1 MSGAKSPPGESGY
14 FHLTPAGW
22 MRKDSEPP
30 PADRLE
36 TWKYELERPSRYAK
50 DEVTLTRI
58 WKSGDLTEGQ
68 LAALHARHGEAVE
81 ATQERNVVLDCHV

>member
-1 MSGAKSPPGESGY
+1 MSSAKSPDRECGY
-14 FHLTPAGW
+14 FHLTPEGW
-22 MRKDSEPP
+22 TRKDSGPP

-36 TWKYELERPSRYAK
+36 TWKYELERPSRHAK

-58 WKSGDLTEGQ
+58 WMSRDLTEAQ
-68 LAALHARHGEAVE
+68 SVALHTRHGEAVE